1 MSECHLG
8 KFSQEA
14 PGSHTSSLRVF
25 LNQGPAPYTCRLK
38 CLTFS
43 RPVKN
48 FISPRQAHVNSLSE
62 SVIRLLY
69 KLHQYNIT
77 QIQIQIDRQCNVNPN
92 AIYRGMY
99 QNTHI
104 YVIGAFFLENK
115 KHCMQL
121 FNLFIIHKVCKEI
134 LRYCLYSKTQQT
146 T

>member
-14 PGSHTSSLRVF
+14 PGSHTSSLRIF

-43 RPVKN
+43 GPVKN
-48 FISPRQAHVNSLSE
+48 FISPRQAYVNSLSE

-77 QIQIQIDRQCNVNPN
+77 QIQIKIDTQCNVNPN
-92 AIYRGMY
+92 ARYVGMQ

-104 YVIGAFFLENK
+104 NMIDAFFLENK
-115 KHCMQL
+115 KQQMQL
-121 FNLFIIHKVCKEI
+121 FNLFIIHKVCKRDAWA
-134 LRYCLYSKTQQT
+134 LFVQQNT
-146 T
+146 ANN

>member
-1 MSECHLG
+1 MTSSFSSGLSRKSESCAGIRALGDKLRWEKLGGFTIFFCNLLKQMIKYTIHILKYIVMSECHLG

-43 RPVKN
+43 GSVKN
-48 FISPRQAHVNSLSE
+48 LISPRQAHVNSLSE

-77 QIQIQIDRQCNVNPN
+77 QI
-92 AIYRGMY
+92 
-99 QNTHI
+99 
-104 YVIGAFFLENK
+104 
-115 KHCMQL
+115 
-121 FNLFIIHKVCKEI
+121 
-134 LRYCLYSKTQQT
+134 
-146 T
+146 